1 MGGWKAAV
9 YTEEQQVRLGIDAEG
24 HPAPQADSLTNPAP
38 QAERSLTNPAPKP
51 ESSTVDEADETDEPA
66 LQPES
71 STADVVVDDDGA
83 QSEAEDE
90 IVGDN
95 DGAAAAPATS
105 PEDEIVGDDDGTT
118 AAPAPHPSFP
128 RGWSGDASFGSV
140 GDAGFGS
147 VGDAGFG
154 SVGDAGFDDT
164 GDDAGFGAFDAAPS
178 APPAEGEQMP
188 SSSVSLSSAVVAD
201 DPEVVDGDVDDTEQ
215 PDEIVD

>member
-1 MGGWKAAV
+1 
-9 YTEEQQVRLGIDAEG
+9 
-24 HPAPQADSLTNPAP
+24 
-38 QAERSLTNPAPKP
+38 
-51 ESSTVDEADETDEPA
+51 
-66 LQPES
+66 
-71 STADVVVDDDGA
+71 
-83 QSEAEDE
+83 
-90 IVGDN
+90 
-95 DGAAAAPATS
+95 
-105 PEDEIVGDDDGTT
+105 
-118 AAPAPHPSFP
+118 
-128 RGWSGDASFGSV
+128 
-140 GDAGFGS
+140 

>member
-38 QAERSLTNPAPKP
+38 QADSLTNPAPKP

-90 IVGDN
+90 IVGDD

-128 RGWSGDASFGSV
+128 RGWSGDAS
-140 GDAGFGS
+140 
-147 VGDAGFG
+147 FG